1 MNVME
6 CNDTNFASEVLHSN
20 LPVLIDFW
28 APWCGPCRALSPIV
42 DEIAIQYAGRLKVVK
57 VDVGEA
63 PLSAS
68 KYGVS
73 SIPNVT
79 IIDGGAL
86 KIQLP
91 GWRPKQALV
100 DAVQPY
106 LR

>member
-1 MNVME
+1 MSAIA
-6 CNDTNFASEVLHSN
+6 CNDVDFDSEVLKSS
-20 LPVLIDFW
+20 LPVLVDFW

-42 DEIAIQYAGRLKVVK
+42 DEIADQYAGRLKVVK

-73 SIPNVT
+73 SIPNVA
-79 IIDGGAL
+79 IIDGGQL
-86 KIQLP
+86 KVQLP
-91 GWRPKQALV
+91 GWRSKQALV

>member
-1 MNVME
+1 MSVTA
-6 CNDTNFASEVLHSN
+6 CNDTNFDSEVLHST
-20 LPVLIDFW
+20 LPVLVDFW

-42 DEIAIQYAGRLKVVK
+42 DEIANQYTGRLKVVK
-57 VDVGEA
+57 VNVGES

-68 KYGVS
+68 KYRVS

-79 IIDGGAL
+79 IIDGGEL
-86 KIQLP
+86 KVQLP